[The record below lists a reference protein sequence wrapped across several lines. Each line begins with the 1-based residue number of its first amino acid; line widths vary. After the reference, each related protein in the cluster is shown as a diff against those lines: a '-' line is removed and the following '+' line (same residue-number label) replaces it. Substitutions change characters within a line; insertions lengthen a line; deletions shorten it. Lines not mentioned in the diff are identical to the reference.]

1 MPSDIARWQIYQF
14 ERNERGQVLLAGA
27 PVNKFSN
34 FPIHS
39 LEGAIKY
46 VKCKT
51 SVGIGL
57 LSCVCENLDGSLRVA
72 WTEDRGMERTT

>member
-1 MPSDIARWQIYQF
+1 MAAEAARWLIFQF
-14 ERNERGQVLLAGA
+14 ERTAQGQVMLAGA
-27 PVNKFSN
+27 PVNKFTN

-57 LSCVCENLDGSLRVA
+57 LTCVCENQNGSLRVA
-72 WTEDRGMERTT
+72 WTEDKGMER